1 MCLKSRVDP
10 GLFIYY
16 VANFIVSDGHK
27 IFGLYKF
34 YAQAY
39 LFLHILTNSKK
50 KTSAFTRPE
59 YEDTMKYVRI
69 IR

>member
-1 MCLKSRVDP
+1 LICFVCLKSRVDP

-39 LFLHILTNSKK
+39 
-50 KTSAFTRPE
+50 
-59 YEDTMKYVRI
+59 
-69 IR
+69 